1 MPQYSFGSGFLY
13 GIPNGANPTPVLFGT
28 LQEVTIDLSFTT
40 KKLYG
45 QNQYPVAI
53 GRGPAAATASAKAAS
68 ISSLLFN
75 TLFAGLADATGSLV
89 VTTNESVTPAA
100 GTFTV
105 ATTANFSTDLGVV
118 YQSSGLPLK
127 RVASAPTVGQ
137 YAVNVSTGVYTTNAT
152 DNTIPMYVSYANT
165 STTVGKVATLVNQPM
180 GSAPVFSAVLSVPY
194 GAGGTVLTYKF
205 YQAVSTK
212 LSLGFKNEDF
222 TIPQFD
228 MEFFADAAGNVFQSS
243 FSS

>member
-1 MPQYSFGSGFLY
+1 MVRISTRSPS
-13 GIPNGANPTPVLFGT
+13 
-28 LQEVTIDLSFTT
+28 
-40 KKLYG
+40 
-45 QNQYPVAI
+45 VAALRRRRRPPRQPPSARCCSI
-53 GRGPAAATASAKAAS
+53 RFSPASLTQWEA
-68 ISSLLFN
+68 SLLRR
-75 TLFAGLADATGSLV
+75 TRA
-89 VTTNESVTPAA
+89 VTPAS

-165 STTVGKVATLVNQPM
+165 STTVGKVATLVNQAM
-180 GSAPVFSAVLSVPY
+180 GAAPVFSAVLSVPY

-205 YQAVSTK
+205 FQAVSTK

-243 FSS
+243 FST